1 MKRVFKSVLMMLLVF
16 TLFTATTAVAYADET
31 STPSYNEVVAI
42 VDRANED
49 IQAKI
54 DEAVAKADDL
64 TSSYNMG
71 LALIKDTPKYNKI
84 AKELKA
90 VYDKQLDEVAETLV
104 KETNEIADKA
114 IREAEEKGY
123 TVQCQ
128 LVPVQLGDRVV
139 MIDPLIV
146 ING

>member
-1 MKRVFKSVLMMLLVF
+1 MKRVFKSVLMMLLIF
-16 TLFTATTAVAYADET
+16 TLFTATTAVVYAEEI
-31 STPSYNEVVAI
+31 STTSYNEVVAI
-42 VDRANED
+42 VDKANED

-64 TSSYNMG
+64 TASYNMG

-104 KETNEIADKA
+104 KETNEIADKV
-114 IREAEEKGY
+114 IREAKEKGY

-128 LVPVQLGDRVV
+128 LIPVQLGDRVV